1 MSTHPS
7 SSPSKVFSLALGAI
21 GVVYGD
27 IGTSPLYAF
36 RESLIAAMGKNTGT
50 VPPDIVLGV
59 LSLIFWTLILIVT
72 LKYVVLLLR
81 ADNHGEGG
89 ILSLMALAQN
99 AMDKPQK
106 WILVL
111 GILGASLFYGDA
123 IITPAISVLSAVEGL
138 KLITH
143 HFEPYVIP
151 IALVIIIGLFIVQ
164 RKGTE
169 KVAWFFGPIM
179 LLWFVVLGWGGI
191 IHIKDN
197 LDIWHAINPY
207 HAFYFLSHH
216 GFASVVA
223 LGSIF
228 LAVTGAEALY
238 ADLGHFGKK
247 PIRLAWIYFV
257 MPSLILNYFG
267 QGAFL
272 LAHPEAASN
281 PFYLMYPEWA
291 LLPIVLLSTLAT
303 VIASQAVITGA
314 YSLTHQAIQL
324 GLLPRLRVLYTS
336 KAHIGQIY
344 MPQVT
349 WILLIGVILL
359 IGAFHT
365 SSNLASAYGIAV
377 TGTMVITA
385 ILTFVIIYYKWRWKL
400 RTALAIIIPLLLID
414 FIFLASNMTKIAEG
428 GFISVILSAMLV
440 IMMGVWVRG
449 TYELR
454 TQEHNRNT
462 AMDLLIEHLDLFPP
476 HHVTGS
482 AIYLSSDTSN
492 APSALLQNL
501 RHNKVI
507 HRQNLLMTLSFIR
520 VPYVADNERI
530 ELEPLSEDFMRVI
543 VKFGYMESPNVTRAL
558 ELLQEKN
565 IGIDLELVSF
575 FISRR
580 NIVSSSSFG
589 MPVWQDRIFIAMS
602 RNATDAVD
610 YFRIPRDMVIELGIQ
625 MVV

>member
-1 MSTHPS
+1 MAFMSSQS
-7 SSPSKVFSLALGAI
+7 STKIFPLALGAV

-36 RESLIAAMGKNTGT
+36 RESLVAAMGGAEGP
-50 VPPDIVLGV
+50 VPHDIVLGV

-99 AMDKPQK
+99 AMDRPRK
-106 WILVL
+106 WILAL
-111 GILGASLFYGDA
+111 GVLGASLFYGDA
-123 IITPAISVLSAVEGL
+123 VITPAISVLSAVEGM
-138 KLITH
+138 KLVTH
-143 HFEPYVIP
+143 HFEPYVVP
-151 IALVIIIGLFIVQ
+151 IALVIIVGLFMLQ
-164 RKGTE
+164 QKGTE

-179 LLWFVVLGWGGI
+179 VVWFIVLALGGLM
-191 IHIKDN
+191 HIKDN
-197 LDIWHAINPY
+197 PMIWHAINPY
-207 HAFYFLSHH
+207 HAVYFLSHH
-216 GFASVVA
+216 GFAAMVA
-223 LGSIF
+223 LGSVF

-247 PIRLAWIYFV
+247 PIRLAWLYCV
-257 MPSLILNYFG
+257 MPALVLNYFG
-267 QGAFL
+267 QGALL

-281 PFYLMYPEWA
+281 PFYLMYPAWA

-303 VIASQAVITGA
+303 IIASQAVITGA

-324 GLLPRLRVLYTS
+324 GLLPRLRVFYTS
-336 KAHIGQIY
+336 RAHIGQIY

-349 WILLIGVILL
+349 WILLVLVVVL
-359 IGAFHT
+359 IDIFRT
-365 SSNLASAYGIAV
+365 SSALASAYGIAV

-385 ILTFVIIYYKWRWKL
+385 VLTFVIIRHKWQWKL
-400 RTALAIIIPLLLID
+400 RIALAIIAPLLLID
-414 FIFLASNMTKIAEG
+414 LVFLSANMTKVVDG
-428 GFISVILSAMLV
+428 GFISVLLSSLLF
-440 IMMGVWVRG
+440 IMIGIWVRG
-449 TYELR
+449 TAELR
-454 TQEHNRNT
+454 EQEHSRNT
-462 AMDLLIEHLDLFPP
+462 PMDVLIEHLELFPP
-476 HHVTGS
+476 MRVTGS
-482 AIYLSSDTSN
+482 AIYLSSDMSH

-507 HRQNLLMTLSFIR
+507 HQQNLLMTLSFER
-520 VPYVADNERI
+520 VPYIADNQRMVLER
-530 ELEPLSEDFMRVI
+530 LSADFTRVI
-543 VKFGYMESPNVTRAL
+543 VRFGYMESPNVTRAL
-558 ELLQEKN
+558 ALLQQKN
-565 IGIDLELVSF
+565 LPIDPELISF

-580 NIVSSSSFG
+580 NIVSSASFG

-625 MVV
+625 MAV